1 MKILGIVGSPRIGG
15 NTETLVDEVL
25 AGAKEAGASIEK
37 VILNKL
43 KINPCQACNSC
54 RKTGNCMHKDD
65 MVDLL
70 DKMVENDGWI
80 LGTPIYW
87 WGPTAQFKAFLDRWY
102 HPRHR
107 EFKGKH
113 VIIVIPFGGGHE
125 KYARHTVG
133 MLEDGLEYL
142 GINVVET
149 LLAPGFGRRSSA
161 QNNTKMLTRA
171 RDAGKV
177 SLVNLISQ

>member
-1 MKILGIVGSPRIGG
+1 MRILGIIGSPRIGG

-37 VILNKL
+37 ILLNNL
-43 KINPCQACNSC
+43 NINPCQACNSC

-70 DKMVENDGWI
+70 DKMVESDGWV

-102 HPRHR
+102 HPKHR

-125 KYARHTVG
+125 RYARHTVG
-133 MLEDGLEYL
+133 MLKDALEYL

-149 LLAPGFGRRSSA
+149 LLAPGFGQRDVART
-161 QNNTKMLTRA
+161 NTKMLTRA
-171 RDAGKV
+171 RNAGKE
-177 SLVNLISQ
+177 SLVNLVSQ